1 MTSTGVA
8 SDLDAPC
15 LRRLTYD
22 GRSTPLEWTADGQT
36 LLIQRPGRVV
46 SRQQL
51 SELWALSVDDGR
63 EWLVSDNAFYA
74 SAQGDQVAY
83 LRFVDQ
89 GQWTAMVASL
99 KDGPA
104 SQLGAAQWN
113 MPPVWVQDEVVY
125 LRPSLPETRARLS
138 GDGRS
143 VATTD
148 GRILWVEGSGGQIV
162 VARAD
167 QVWGFAWSSSGLV
180 SAGNRLAYVVSNGGP
195 QPELWVWHEKT
206 GHASIVARGELEHLG
221 VPVWSPD
228 GRQLAFARHRTG
240 NGPNAAGDI
249 WLVDAA
255 GTGLHPL
262 ALTPTDEQA
271 PCWSPD
277 GRTLALALEG
287 DVWLAGLESC
297 DLGAELASVA
307 VPDPSQELRLG
318 WDRLRIA
325 PLSLTAPLTIRV
337 IHDAGNA
344 CRNVPIGQIDVYP
357 FEQYVKQV
365 VPHEVPT
372 TWPTETLRTQAVAAR
387 TYAWRKIMDRR
398 SNPQN
403 QYDVRDS
410 TADQYLCDET
420 YPSTDLAVEQTE
432 GQHIAYGG
440 NVIYAF
446 FCAEAGTP
454 TNYKNEFDLDRVPY
468 LRPVDDPVSFG
479 RVRQGH
485 SWGMSQW
492 GARRWADQH
501 GWGYQQ
507 ILCHYYTSATVERA
521 AGITQPL
528 GSLIRPGSDFYV
540 HTDHAY
546 LRANASDDVRPLTVT
561 FAARVTDTWTVVYT
575 DADGS
580 DGWGYVW
587 PVLSYADTATPSIG
601 LRVAVYDGAGQVVT
615 SAASHVGLDRIPS
628 TGTLAISFSTVT
640 TLAVSL
646 NLSATDPSP
655 GSGSPRGSLGNEDW
669 VWEDGTLYK
678 TAGTIVTDSAAGDG
692 SAWHIRAGAKGA
704 LFGPCTP
711 ILPAGNPYRAYFRLK
726 VPITALTSPM
736 ELLELDVAT
745 DGGGTLLG
753 VRYLRGTDFKAG
765 DAYQEFAVDFEY
777 PENGGPIE
785 LRAEFYGAFDLWLDR
800 VRIVSYP
807 ADVSPDTAWTL
818 PAREGRARVTAKYVD
833 GAGNVSADV
842 PLTVTVVDTSP
853 PGGWRQFRCTGW
865 TCTVQVRDA
874 IAGLDVGSAA
884 YRYSA
889 DGGIS
894 WSDWLSAMCSG
905 ANGSHDWET
914 ITAANVPLTL
924 PADNAIQFKIRD
936 WAVARNGGQSPG
948 YRRQV
953 WHLYLPIVSKE

>member
-1 MTSTGVA
+1 
-8 SDLDAPC
+8 
-15 LRRLTYD
+15 
-22 GRSTPLEWTADGQT
+22 
-36 LLIQRPGRVV
+36 
-46 SRQQL
+46 
-51 SELWALSVDDGR
+51 
-63 EWLVSDNAFYA
+63 
-74 SAQGDQVAY
+74 
-83 LRFVDQ
+83 
-89 GQWTAMVASL
+89 
-99 KDGPA
+99 
-104 SQLGAAQWN
+104 
-113 MPPVWVQDEVVY
+113 
-125 LRPSLPETRARLS
+125 
-138 GDGRS
+138 
-143 VATTD
+143 
-148 GRILWVEGSGGQIV
+148 
-162 VARAD
+162 
-167 QVWGFAWSSSGLV
+167 
-180 SAGNRLAYVVSNGGP
+180 
-195 QPELWVWHEKT
+195 
-206 GHASIVARGELEHLG
+206 
-221 VPVWSPD
+221 
-228 GRQLAFARHRTG
+228 
-240 NGPNAAGDI
+240 
-249 WLVDAA
+249 
-255 GTGLHPL
+255 
-262 ALTPTDEQA
+262 
-271 PCWSPD
+271 
-277 GRTLALALEG
+277 
-287 DVWLAGLESC
+287 
-297 DLGAELASVA
+297 
-307 VPDPSQELRLG
+307 
-318 WDRLRIA
+318 
-325 PLSLTAPLTIRV
+325 
-337 IHDAGNA
+337 
-344 CRNVPIGQIDVYP
+344 
-357 FEQYVKQV
+357 
-365 VPHEVPT
+365 
-372 TWPTETLRTQAVAAR
+372 
-387 TYAWRKIMDRR
+387 
-398 SNPQN
+398 
-403 QYDVRDS
+403 
-410 TADQYLCDET
+410 
-420 YPSTDLAVEQTE
+420 LAVERTE
-432 GQHIAYGG
+432 GQHITYGG
-440 NVIYAF
+440 DVIYAF

-492 GARRWADQH
+492 GAQRWAGQH
-501 GWGYQQ
+501 GWDYQQ

-528 GSLIRPGSDFYV
+528 GGLIRPGNGFYV
-540 HTDHAY
+540 RTDYAY
-546 LRANASDDVRPLTVT
+546 LRANASDDVRPLTIT

-587 PVLSYADTATPSIG
+587 PVLSYADTATPSVG
-601 LRVAVYDGAGQVVT
+601 LRVAVHDGAGQVVT
-615 SAASHVGLDRIPS
+615 STVSHVGLDRIPP

-646 NLSATDPSP
+646 NLSATDLSP
-655 GSGSPRGSLGNEDW
+655 GSGSLHGSLGNEDW

-692 SAWHIRAGAKGA
+692 SAWHIRAGVKGA
-704 LFGPCTP
+704 LFGPCIP

-736 ELLELDVAT
+736 ELLELDVST

-765 DAYQEFAVDFEY
+765 GAYQEFAVDFEY
-777 PENGGPIE
+777 PENGGQVE
-785 LRAEFYGAFDLWLDR
+785 FRAEFYGAFDLWLDR

-807 ADVSPDTAWTL
+807 ADVSPDTAWAL

-842 PLTVTVVDTSP
+842 SLTVTVVDTSP

-894 WSDWLSAMCSG
+894 WSDWLSATCSG
-905 ANGSHDWET
+905 ANGSHNWET